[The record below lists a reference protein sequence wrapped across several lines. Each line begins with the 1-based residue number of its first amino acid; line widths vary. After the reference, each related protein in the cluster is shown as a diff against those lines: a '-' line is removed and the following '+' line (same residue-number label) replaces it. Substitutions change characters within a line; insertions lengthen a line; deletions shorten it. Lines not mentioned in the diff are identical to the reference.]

1 METFRNLP
9 DFYKPLRSLFRK
21 NIYFYLFLSQHF
33 LSFRRLLLNSA
44 YNGRYNGRRDKKQRN
59 KTKQSLKLTSS
70 PQMGKETIQ
79 LLFELTAEVSAFAVL
94 YLQNIYS
101 IATLYVWKPH
111 KHLHVW
117 ERQKKAMIAVG
128 LLEGIWS
135 ISITVLICCELLQ
148 AVVGGWLLWDCLDE
162 CLDQSALLS
171 PLMRSHCSSTRTHKP
186 ISAFQMS
193 RGVFSHTHKREQGV
207 QGAKTQT
214 HIRKKT

>member
-1 METFRNLP
+1 MVDEIKNKETKQN
-9 DFYKPLRSLFRK
+9 SLSNWHQARRWERK
-21 NIYFYLFLSQHF
+21 
-33 LSFRRLLLNSA
+33 
-44 YNGRYNGRRDKKQRN
+44 RYNCYLNWQQR
-59 KTKQSLKLTSS
+59 
-70 PQMGKETIQ
+70 I
-79 LLFELTAEVSAFAVL
+79 SAFAVL

-135 ISITVLICCELLQ
+135 ISITVLICCELLH